1 MLDNTKD
8 NMKILHPFP
17 RVNEITEDVDDN
29 LKAYYFTQARNGVF
43 TRQAIVTSILGVN
56 V

>member
-1 MLDNTKD
+1 MLENTRENLKV
-8 NMKILHPFP
+8 LHPFP
-17 RVNEITEDVDDN
+17 RVNEIMVDVDDN

-56 V
+56 K